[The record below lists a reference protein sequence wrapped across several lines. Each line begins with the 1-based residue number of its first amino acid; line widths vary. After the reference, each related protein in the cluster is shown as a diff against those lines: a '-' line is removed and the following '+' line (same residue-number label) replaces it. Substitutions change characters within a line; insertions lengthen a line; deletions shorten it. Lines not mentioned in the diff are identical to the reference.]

1 MKYWLV
7 PLVILILSL
16 LSILTLSSI
25 APELAPRQLIFFMI
39 GFGLFFFVSRIPFR
53 RLLKLSLVF
62 YLLNILLLIAVL
74 VLAPLTRGS
83 SRWIDVGGFFAIQPS
98 QLAIPTASLFLIN
111 LFKDKPLTNIK
122 NLFLF
127 LLYTA
132 IPGFL
137 ILIEPDL
144 GTTLIYLASI
154 SVIVFL
160 SKTKIQ
166 HIAPLIFLGIVGII
180 LAWSFVL
187 QPYQKA
193 RITSFISPSKDQDAS
208 YNAQQ
213 SLIAA
218 GSGKL
223 TGKGLGQGIQS
234 HLRFLPERQTDFVF
248 ASFAEEF
255 GFIGSILLIFL
266 YFVLVSTII
275 TTAEKSHEPTE
286 KHFCYVVVIM
296 TTFQIGVN
304 IGMNIGIL
312 PITGITLP
320 FISYGGSSILSLIM
334 MFGIIQSIRIHQKQK
349 VSLHLS

>member
-1 MKYWLV
+1 MKYWLI

-25 APELAPRQLIFFMI
+25 APALAPKQLIFFMV
-39 GFGLFFFVSRIPFR
+39 GFSVFFLISKIQFR
-53 RLLKLSLVF
+53 RLLKLGLIFYIINIGLLVAV
-62 YLLNILLLIAVL
+62 LLL
-74 VLAPLTRGS
+74 APITRGS
-83 SRWIDVGGFFAIQPS
+83 TRWIDIGGLFTIQPS
-98 QLAIPTASLFLIN
+98 QLAILATSLFLIN
-111 LFKDKPLTNIK
+111 FFKKRSLTNIK

-132 IPGFL
+132 IPGVL

-144 GTTLIYLASI
+144 GTTIVYLISI
-154 SVIVFL
+154 AVIIFL
-160 SKTKIQ
+160 SRTKFR
-166 HIAPLIFLGIVGII
+166 HIAPLILIGIAGII
-180 LAWSFVL
+180 FSWYFVF
-187 QPYQKA
+187 QPYQKS
-193 RITSFISPSKDQDAS
+193 RVTSFISPAEDQDAS

-255 GFIGSILLIFL
+255 GFVGSALLISL
-266 YFVLVSTII
+266 YFVLI
-275 TTAEKSHEPTE
+275 TAMISTAEKSHEKTE
-286 KHFCYVVVIM
+286 KYFCYVVAIM

-320 FISYGGSSILSLIM
+320 FISYGGSSILSLIGM
-334 MFGIIQSIRIHQKQK
+334 LGIVQSIRIHQKQK

>member
-1 MKYWLV
+1 MKYWLI

-25 APELAPRQLIFFMI
+25 APTLAPKQLIFFMI
-39 GFGLFFFVSRIPFR
+39 GFGVFFLVSKIQFK

-62 YLLNILLLIAVL
+62 YILNIVLLIAVL
-74 VLAPLTRGS
+74 ILAPITRGT
-83 SRWIDVGGFFAIQPS
+83 SRWIDIGGFFAIQPS
-98 QLAIPTASLFLIN
+98 QLAIPATSLFLIN
-111 LFKDKPLTNIK
+111 FFKDKSLTKIK
-122 NLFLF
+122 NLLLF
-127 LLYTA
+127 LVYTA
-132 IPGFL
+132 IPGLL

-144 GTTLIYLASI
+144 GTTVVYLTSI
-154 SVIVFL
+154 AIIIFL
-160 SKTKIQ
+160 SKTKIR
-166 HIAPLIFLGIVGII
+166 HIAPLLFLGIAGII
-180 LAWSFVL
+180 FSWNFVFE
-187 QPYQKA
+187 PYQKS
-193 RITSFISPSKDQDAS
+193 RITSFIAPNEDRDAS

-255 GFIGSILLIFL
+255 GFIGSSLLIFL
-266 YFVLVSTII
+266 YFILVSTTISTAKKSQE
-275 TTAEKSHEPTE
+275 TTK
-286 KHFCYVVVIM
+286 KYFCYVVAIM

-320 FISYGGSSILSLIM
+320 FISYGGSSILSLII